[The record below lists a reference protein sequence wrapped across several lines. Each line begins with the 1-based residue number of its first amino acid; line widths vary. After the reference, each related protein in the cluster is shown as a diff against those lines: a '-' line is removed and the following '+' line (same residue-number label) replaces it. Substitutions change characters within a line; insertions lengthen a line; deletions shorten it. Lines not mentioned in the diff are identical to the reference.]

1 MCGIVAAACR
11 RDVIPILIAG
21 LKALE
26 YRGYDSAGIAVLEDG
41 DRLERM
47 RAVGKVRELENLYE
61 QAPIAGATGIAHTRW
76 ATHGVPNTVNAHPHT
91 SDDRVAVVHNGIIE
105 NHAELREELKAHGY
119 RFDSDTDTEVIA
131 HLVHQ
136 AMDEGDN
143 LLRAVIRA
151 TQRLHGAYAIA
162 VMTRDQPGH
171 VVGARRGSPL
181 VAGIGEGEHFLG
193 SDVQA
198 LIRETSH
205 FTYLEE
211 GDVAEITPDGLRIY
225 TADGTPVDRPVRKSE
240 LTADAVER
248 GEYRHYMLKE
258 IFEQPRAI
266 SDTLEGRISGERVL
280 PNIFGVDSDA
290 LLARVKNVHIIACGT
305 SYHAGLVA
313 RYWLEGFAGVPCQV
327 EVASEYRYRRAAVPE
342 GTLFL
347 AVSQSGET
355 ADTLAALRD
364 GRRRG
369 YVGALAICNV
379 PESSLV
385 RESDLVLMTRAG
397 PEIGVA
403 STKAFTTKLAALA
416 LLAIEL
422 ARINGLAEAKY
433 ARLVN
438 ELSTLPRVASDAKPP
453 TG

>member
-26 YRGYDSAGIAVLEDG
+26 YRGYDSAGIAVLEG
-41 DRLERM
+41 GERLERM
-47 RAVGKVRELENLYE
+47 RAVGKVRELEQLYA
-61 QAPIAGATGIAHTRW
+61 QSPISGATGIAHTRW
-76 ATHGVPNTVNAHPHT
+76 ATHGVPNTVNAHPHV

-143 LLRAVIRA
+143 LLRAVIRT

-162 VMTRDQPGH
+162 VMSRDEAGH

-198 LIRETSH
+198 LIKETSH

-225 TADGTPVDRPVRKSE
+225 TADGTPVERPVRKSE
-240 LTADAVER
+240 LTADAVELTITR
-248 GEYRHYMLKE
+248 NGH
-258 IFEQPRAI
+258 
-266 SDTLEGRISGERVL
+266 
-280 PNIFGVDSDA
+280 
-290 LLARVKNVHIIACGT
+290 
-305 SYHAGLVA
+305 
-313 RYWLEGFAGVPCQV
+313 
-327 EVASEYRYRRAAVPE
+327 
-342 GTLFL
+342 
-347 AVSQSGET
+347 
-355 ADTLAALRD
+355 
-364 GRRRG
+364 
-369 YVGALAICNV
+369 
-379 PESSLV
+379 SLTQ
-385 RESDLVLMTRAG
+385 DLVLPEGESQVFIRSYSPPLVITGAVLMGLSATALIAGAVLIAIAPYMFATWLLMLITPGVVLGIPGVVMTAVGANR
-397 PEIGVA
+397 P
-403 STKAFTTKLAALA
+403 TTKLVTGAF
-416 LLAIEL
+416 
-422 ARINGLAEAKY
+422 
-433 ARLVN
+433 
-438 ELSTLPRVASDAKPP
+438 TLGAVPR
-453 TG
+453 